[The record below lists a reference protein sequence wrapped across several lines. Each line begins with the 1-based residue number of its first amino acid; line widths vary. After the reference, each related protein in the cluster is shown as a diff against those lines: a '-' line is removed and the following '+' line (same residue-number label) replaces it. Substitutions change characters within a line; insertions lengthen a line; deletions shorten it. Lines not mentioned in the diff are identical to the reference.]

1 LTPVVSTTHL
11 FHYAVVPD
19 ADFDAILREGLR
31 PLSDFPD
38 GDRWQ
43 EIERHAPGFFERLY
57 ALVAEPVLER
67 PYERSGIFLT
77 PIDFRLLP
85 GTLLHD
91 RARLRI
97 PVERI
102 EADEAVLTWERDEGR
117 VSLPFG
123 PDGLERARRE
133 WDADEI
139 TSWFGRDRTKLF
151 FHVPQVAAYQ
161 PRVEVGP
168 ADVEAQV

>member
-1 LTPVVSTTHL
+1 MAVVSTTHL

-19 ADFDAILREGLR
+19 ADFDAILRDGLR

-38 GDRWQ
+38 SERWQ
-43 EIERHAPGFFERLY
+43 EIEQHAPGFFERLY
-57 ALVAEPVLER
+57 AMVAEPVLER

-77 PIDFRLLP
+77 PIDFRRLP

-97 PVERI
+97 PVGRI
-102 EADEAVLTWERDEGR
+102 EPGSAVLTWEREDGR
-117 VSLPFG
+117 VSLPLG
-123 PDGLERARRE
+123 RGSLERARAE
-133 WDADEI
+133 WNEAEI
-139 TSWFGRDRTKLF
+139 RSWFGRDRTKLF

-161 PRVEVGP
+161 ARVDVVGR
-168 ADVEAQV
+168 DVEAPA